1 MQGALV
7 ARSWAER
14 TDCMESRAYPLDL
27 EQLWVA
33 QARKDD
39 LAGNSGATWRLS
51 HLDCR
56 PQPGPLRNSVA
67 ACRTAHERWPE
78 AAITMQQG
86 MGSSEDSGGARIG
99 PAAQLVPAEP
109 CPRML
114 PAPGISPENSSR
126 PHRGRASR

>member
-39 LAGNSGATWRLS
+39 LAGNSGATWRALEPIPPRAWTAGRNQGPFAIPW
-51 HLDCR
+51 R
-56 PQPGPLRNSVA
+56 PAAPHTNVGRKQPSPCSKAWAVA
-67 ACRTAHERWPE
+67 RTAAER
-78 AAITMQQG
+78 A
-86 MGSSEDSGGARIG
+86 
-99 PAAQLVPAEP
+99 
-109 CPRML
+109 
-114 PAPGISPENSSR
+114 
-126 PHRGRASR
+126 